1 MAAKIVTFLRYPGGK
16 QRVLDF
22 LLKYLP
28 PQEAIPRRFVEPFV
42 GGGAVFLAVNP
53 RRALLSDINLEL
65 INLYRAIKE
74 SPTDVWR
81 AYASFPS
88 TKEGYYEIRDAA
100 PLSGDLASEAAR
112 TLFLNRTCFKG
123 MWRHN
128 AEGRFNVGYGG
139 QDRRWILSEDALHE
153 ISARLQSV
161 SLMASD
167 FEVVIDAC
175 LEGDFIFADPPY
187 RPGARELA
195 NDHYLFNQFAF
206 ADHKRLA
213 RALKAA
219 GDREVRWALT
229 TSAHPEILDLFP
241 DESVVRFR
249 MGTGTRP
256 GQLVKNAREVI
267 IRSDEFTYEKGVL
280 A

>member
-1 MAAKIVTFLRYPGGK
+1 MAKIVTFLRYPGGK
-16 QRVLDF
+16 QRMLDF
-22 LLKYLP
+22 LLRYLP
-28 PQEAIPRRFVEPFV
+28 SREAIHRRFVEPFV

-53 RRALLSDINLEL
+53 RRALLSDLNSEL
-65 INLYRAIKE
+65 INLYRAIKA

-100 PLSGDLASEAAR
+100 PISTDLASEAAR

-128 AEGRFNVGYGG
+128 AAGRFNVGYGG
-139 QDRRWILSEDALHE
+139 QDRRWILSEGALHN
-153 ISARLQSV
+153 ISERLQSA
-161 SLMASD
+161 SLMVCD
-167 FEVVIDAC
+167 FEVIINAC

-187 RPGARELA
+187 RPGARELV
-195 NDHYLFNQFAF
+195 NDHYLVNSFAF
-206 ADHKRLA
+206 ADHVRLA

-219 GDREVRWALT
+219 GDRGVQWALT

-241 DESVVRFR
+241 DDSVVRFR

-256 GQLVKNAREVI
+256 GQLVENAKEVI
-267 IRSDEFTYEKGVL
+267 IRNEEFNCEKGVL

>member
-1 MAAKIVTFLRYPGGK
+1 MDSKITTFLRYPGSK
-16 QRVLDF
+16 RRMLAF

-28 PQEAIPRRFVEPFV
+28 SREALPQRFVEPFV
-42 GGGAVFLAVNP
+42 GGGAIFFALNP
-53 RRALLSDINLEL
+53 RRALLSDVNNEL
-65 INLYRAIKE
+65 IDLYRAIRE

-81 AYASFPS
+81 SFASFPS
-88 TKEGYYEIRDAA
+88 TKEGYYQIRDTL
-100 PLSGDLASEAAR
+100 PDGDNLMLDAAR
-112 TLFLNRTCFKG
+112 TLYLNRTCFKG
-123 MWRHN
+123 MWRYN
-128 AEGRFNVGYGG
+128 SEGRFNVGYGG
-139 QDRRWILSEDALHE
+139 QDRRWVLSEQALLD
-153 ISARLQSV
+153 ISARLQSA

-167 FEVVIDAC
+167 FEVVIEAC

-187 RPGARELA
+187 RPGARELS
-195 NDHYLFNQFAF
+195 NDHYLFNTFAF

-219 GDREVRWALT
+219 GNRGVRWALT

-241 DESVVRFR
+241 DESVVRFW

-267 IRSDEFTYEKGVL
+267 IRSEEHIYEEGVL